1 MGRTNTNKN
10 KNFDSF
16 SIKEVVEIFTLIDE
30 QIIELHKCSSDDFLG
45 LNAYFKQY
53 YKHSKTISANAK
65 EVLQSLTDS
74 KSGNLLH
81 NLEELYKNLKLN
93 QNGFSKRIETSI
105 ELLKELLVLIDKLF
119 LPIKNLNQDLMTI
132 KFLLANLKLS
142 SSNSKSIDE
151 NLGMFNEVINDFKIC
166 SFQNESNLS
175 SLKNQVKQALSNF
188 EQIRS
193 KNIHDLDTI
202 LNHIHY
208 GIILFAEK
216 HEESSRLIPE
226 FTKKTENTSKSIAE
240 IITNLQYQDIIRQKM
255 EHIQATHKKVLAD
268 LEDYSH
274 SENETQIEHQ
284 QNLKNRIRDIANLQS
299 AQLVHANKEYQ
310 HAIEII
316 TDKFLAIGNDMTT
329 ISSMCREFSSS
340 HDNTEELHLQSLLAK
355 IENSSNVMNSF
366 MDAGK
371 SFTNHTDILTSGI
384 SKTAAGFS
392 RFSASNEKLKS
403 ASTKLIDSFTE
414 AEKHEEILEK
424 SIEHVKTLCDDVD
437 KFENIIQR
445 VFGLIDEKGRLLS
458 SNIKQHLE
466 TVKEKGFFAV
476 SAQNLNNISHQ
487 LTTKN
492 ERIQILL
499 DENLDLSSSVS
510 VDVKKSI
517 EKIRYYD
524 FFDKVI
530 VDIIGEL
537 NQIYNKLK
545 TDQPKEGGSEI
556 EDLNKIKSL
565 YTMASE
571 HIIHDKVT
579 SGEGDVD
586 LFDEDEP
593 KSDDDDNLELF

>member
-1 MGRTNTNKN
+1 MGRTESNENTNY
-10 KNFDSF
+10 DTF
-16 SIKEVVEIFTLIDE
+16 SIKEVVKIFSVIDE

-45 LNAYFKQY
+45 LNADFKQY
-53 YKHSKTISANAK
+53 YKHSKTISANAN
-65 EVLQSLTDS
+65 EVLQSLTES

-93 QNGFSKRIETSI
+93 QNSFSKRIETSI
-105 ELLKELLVLIDKLF
+105 DLLKELLVLLDKLF

-142 SSNSKSIDE
+142 SSETNSIDE
-151 NLGMFNEVINDFKIC
+151 NLTRFNEVINDFKIC

-175 SLKNQVKQALSNF
+175 SLKNQVKQALSHF
-188 EQIRS
+188 EEIRS

-226 FTKKTENTSKSIAE
+226 FTKKTENTSNSIAE

-268 LEDYSH
+268 LENYSN
-274 SENETQIEHQ
+274 SENESENEHQ
-284 QNLKNRIRDIANLQS
+284 QNLIHRIRDIANLQS

-310 HAIEII
+310 SAIEII
-316 TDKFLAIGNDMTT
+316 TEKFLAIGNDMTT
-329 ISSMCREFSSS
+329 IASMCNEFSSS
-340 HDNTEELHLQSLLAK
+340 HDNSEELHLQSLLSK
-355 IENSSNVMNSF
+355 IENSSNVLNSF

-371 SFTNHTDILTSGI
+371 SFTSHIDILTSGI
-384 SKTAAGFS
+384 DKTAASFN
-392 RFSASNEKLKS
+392 RFSVSNEDLKS
-403 ASTKLIDSFTE
+403 ASEKLISSFSV
-414 AEKHEEILEK
+414 AEQQEEMLEK
-424 SIEHVKTLCDDVD
+424 SINQVKALCDDVD
-437 KFENIIQR
+437 KFESKIQR
-445 VFGLIDEKGRLLS
+445 VFGSIDEKGEYLS

-476 SAQNLNNISHQ
+476 SAQNLNNISLQ
-487 LTTKN
+487 LAQKN
-492 ERIQILL
+492 ERIQLL
-499 DENLDLSSSVS
+499 LNENHELSSSVS

-524 FFDKVI
+524 FFEKVI
-530 VDIIGEL
+530 VDIIGDL

-545 TDQPKEGGSEI
+545 SDQASGETKSE
-556 EDLNKIKSL
+556 DMQKIKSL

-586 LFDEDEP
+586 LFDEEES